1 MLRTVDGSAN
11 RLVRFHHGF
20 IHHTLVATTP
30 HRSGLFGPIRIS
42 LLQATQ
48 RLNLGMQSRLGGDP
62 SFCAHTTTLILS
74 QSCAII
80 TLSPPTPPAVSVK
93 SRGSKILFRYPI
105 VGHQSLP
112 YSKIICCALA
122 TSAVSAQ
129 HHLTVK
135 GYLVLPRPFLAV
147 APFVC

>member
-1 MLRTVDGSAN
+1 MN
-11 RLVRFHHGF
+11 RFHHGF

-30 HRSGLFGPIRIS
+30 HRSGLFGPSVYPSSKPQTAEFGDAKPI
-42 LLQATQ
+42 
-48 RLNLGMQSRLGGDP
+48 GGDP
-62 SFCAHTTTLILS
+62 SFCAHTATLILS
-74 QSCAII
+74 QSCAMII